1 MASFL
6 RFIALLVVF
15 GAVFAVPVRCAQTAL
30 AVEPLPSLDIVLVT
44 DTEPSVETEAGS
56 SATDER
62 VDQSAGLDDRT
73 LSDDPRGCGS
83 DAPPRVSDLPTS
95 FESKPT
101 LPGVLLQPAG
111 IQFELK
117 PTMSFSDV
125 APPLIPIASSPDA
138 PPPRS

>member
-6 RFIALLVVF
+6 RLVALLVVF

-30 AVEPLPSLDIVLVT
+30 AVEPLPSHDVVLVT
-44 DTEPSVETEAGS
+44 DTQPSAETTAVS
-56 SATDER
+56 SAADELD
-62 VDQSAGLDDRT
+62 VQSEGLGDRPS
-73 LSDDPRGCGS
+73 SDDPRGCAS
-83 DAPPRVSDLPTS
+83 DDPPRVSDLPTS

-111 IQFELK
+111 IQFELH
-117 PTMSFSDV
+117 PATSFSDV
-125 APPLIPIASSPDA
+125 APPLIPTTTSPEA